1 MIIPKQQ
8 IYSAEYDQLV
18 EIPVKINGRGIIT
31 MIDSRAIGNFISKTY
46 ARMQKIMVVDKK
58 EPY

>member
-1 MIIPKQQ
+1 MITPRQQ
-8 IYSAEYDQLV
+8 IYSAKYGQLV

-31 MIDSRAIGNFISKTY
+31 IIDSRVIGNFMSETY
-46 ARMQKIMVVDKK
+46 ARMRKVTVINKK